1 MEIEELEES
10 NVEMGGLEEGNI
22 GMDEF
27 NEVQMDKMESDVLNN
42 NKRKPR

>member
-1 MEIEELEES
+1 LEIEELEES